1 MVKQFML
8 LFGLGMVAL
17 SPAQAAMDLATALN
31 AGKVCERVDGFIQA
45 TQGNEGEVAELV
57 IQVNAKRAKVYS
69 DIAVK
74 EKLTPAAVAATMAEQ
89 EKAANPGKF
98 CPSKL

>member
-8 LFGLGMVAL
+8 LFGLGIVVL
-17 SPAQAAMDLATALN
+17 SPVQAAMDLATALSTR
-31 AGKVCERVDGFIQA
+31 KVCERADGFIQA
-45 TQGNEGEVAELV
+45 TPGNEGEVAELV
-57 IQVNAKRAKVYS
+57 IQVNAKRANVYS

-74 EKLTPAAVAATMAEQ
+74 ERLAPAAVGVAMAEQ

-98 CPSKL
+98 CQ